1 MLGQAERL
9 YQLNGLLKENVLP
22 TSGCKII
29 SVTSG
34 KGGTGKSFLAS
45 NLAVELSNEG
55 SKVLLLDLD
64 LNFANLSVMF
74 NASSKKT
81 LYQYLTFNQTL
92 EDIIYI
98 YSENLHLV
106 LGESGKIDHPKLNEE
121 RSNLLIEELRILSDN
136 YDIIILDTA
145 SGADQGTIQ
154 LLLKSDE
161 IILVTTPEPTS
172 VMDAYVIFKLLK
184 SNGSQVVKNV
194 VINKCF
200 KDGEAEEAFGNLEK
214 ATKHFLK
221 YDINYLGE
229 LSFSEEII
237 KSIQAQNPIVSIE
250 NSSKISHQFTD
261 IINKLRIPTNG

>member
-29 SVTSG
+29 AVTSG

-45 NLAVELSNEG
+45 NLAAELSNEG

-64 LNFANLSVMF
+64 LNFANLNVMF

-81 LYQYLTFNQTL
+81 IYHYLTYNQSL
-92 EDIIYI
+92 EDIIFK
-98 YSENLHLV
+98 YSQNLHLV

-121 RSNLLIEELRILSDN
+121 RANLLIEELRILSGK
-136 YDIIILDTA
+136 YDIIVLDTA

-184 SNGSQVVKNV
+184 SNGSQVIKNV

-200 KDGEAEEAFGNLEK
+200 KTDDAEEAFGNLEK
-214 ATKHFLK
+214 ATNHFLK
-221 YDINYLGE
+221 TEINYLGE

-237 KSIQAQNPIVSIE
+237 KSIQAQNPIVNTE
-250 NSSKISHQFTD
+250 NTSKISNQFAA
-261 IINKLRIPTNG
+261 IINKLRIPTTG